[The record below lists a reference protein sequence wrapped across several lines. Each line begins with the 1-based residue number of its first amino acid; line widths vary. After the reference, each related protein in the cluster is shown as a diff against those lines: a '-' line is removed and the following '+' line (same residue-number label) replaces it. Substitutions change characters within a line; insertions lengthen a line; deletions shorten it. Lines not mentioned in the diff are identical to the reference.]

1 MAQQTPAPPAS
12 GQSRLFLLA
21 VGALVVVG
29 LGIVA
34 VVAGSRGDDTSTDSA
49 ASDGA
54 ETAAVEVTGAALTQM
69 PADVQIA
76 DATNDPAFGTAAPTL
91 SGTGFDGSDVVIEN
105 DGSAKVIYFLAHWCP
120 HCQAEVPMIQ
130 GLVDDGKLP
139 EGLDVYAV
147 STSVDQGRGN
157 YPPSDWLAGEGFTPT
172 VLRDDESVSALA
184 AFGATSFPF
193 AVYLNAN
200 NEVVAR
206 TAGSLDA
213 SQTEM
218 LWQAAVS
225 AS

>member
-1 MAQQTPAPPAS
+1 
-12 GQSRLFLLA
+12 
-21 VGALVVVG
+21 
-29 LGIVA
+29 
-34 VVAGSRGDDTSTDSA
+34 
-49 ASDGA
+49 
-54 ETAAVEVTGAALTQM
+54 M
-69 PADVQIA
+69 PSNVQFA
-76 DATNDPAFGTAAPTL
+76 DANNDLAYGVVAPTL

-105 DGSAKVIYFLAHWCP
+105 DGSAKVIYFVAHWCP

-157 YPPSDWLAGEGFTPT
+157 YPPSDWLAEEGFTPT
-172 VLRDDESVSALA
+172 VMRDDDSASALS

-213 SQTEM
+213 NQTEQ
-218 LWQAAVS
+218 LWQATAT
-225 AS
+225 AP

>member
-34 VVAGSRGDDTSTDSA
+34 VVAGSRGDDTDTEA
-49 ASDGA
+49 ASSDGA
-54 ETAAVEVTGAALTQM
+54 ETAVVDVTGTPLTPM
-69 PADVQIA
+69 PSNVQFA
-76 DATNDPAFGTAAPTL
+76 DANNDLAYGVVAPTL

-105 DGSAKVIYFLAHWCP
+105 DGSAKVIYFVAHWCP

-157 YPPSDWLAGEGFTPT
+157 YPPSDWLAEEGFTPT
-172 VLRDDESVSALA
+172 VMRDDDSASALS

-213 SQTEM
+213 NQTEQ
-218 LWQAAVS
+218 LWQATAT
-225 AS
+225 AP